1 RPARRQRAGDPAPF
15 RHRAQRRRTGGR
27 DVSDIAAE
35 SPSVID
41 LLDRLESMVVNG
53 KRIVFT
59 PNVVVNEDEALDLID
74 RARMQLP
81 EEMKQAHWVI
91 DEQDR
96 LLSQARETAEAL
108 AEEAGEAAERTTTEA
123 HAEAERL
130 VATARQDAERLGREA
145 IDHAAAL
152 VSQHAVTRAAEER
165 ARGLV
170 EDAEERAAHVA
181 AEADA
186 YAREVM
192 EGLDA
197 QLQRTVQTVRKG
209 IESLPAPESRKR
221 RR

>member
-1 RPARRQRAGDPAPF
+1 M
-15 RHRAQRRRTGGR
+15 
-27 DVSDIAAE
+27 SDIAAE

-74 RARMQLP
+74 RARIQLP

-96 LLSQARETAEAL
+96 LIAQARETAETMVD
-108 AEEAGEAAERTTTEA
+108 EARATARTTTSGARDEA
-123 HAEAERL
+123 EKLVGDAREEAERIG
-130 VATARQDAERLGREA
+130 RQAAE
-145 IDHAAAL
+145 HAAAL
-152 VSQHAVTRAAEER
+152 VSQHAVTRAAEDR
-165 ARGLV
+165 ARSLV

-181 AEADA
+181 SEADA

-192 EGLDA
+192 EGLEG
-197 QLQRTVQTVRKG
+197 QLERTLQTVRKG
-209 IESLPAPESRKR
+209 IESLPAQEAARRKR
-221 RR
+221 R